1 MNKAKKILL
10 IILSIIVIIVGSIFF
25 YVFVGENK
33 DTDVTKKQV
42 EEVTNNIINDIDS
55 KLNKENNKGEQEDST
70 EDNDVIQH
78 EEENVQANIEV
89 SNAKTGEAEKEVEGG
104 IAQKQGSKIKNK
116 DKQIL
121 EVYDS
126 AFYEL
131 RISANKIVDGLVSSI
146 KNDYNVLKSKNE
158 DSLDNMMKLGASYT
172 KRANALENQVDSSVE
187 VVLNKMEKDMKAQN
201 ISDKKIKAYRKA
213 YEDEYNKQKE
223 ERRASIMN
231 KAQEMM

>member
-1 MNKAKKILL
+1 MNKAKKIML

-78 EEENVQANIEV
+78 ERENVQANIEV

-116 DKQIL
+116 EKQIL